1 MSTDATSSTIPLSLK
16 KKNLV
21 RLLIALAFAVIGF
34 TAQAQGPQ
42 EPPYKRFPTIPPFE
56 LLNLDSATTFTKND
70 LQKNQPVLIMVFS
83 PDCDHCQH
91 QVQDLLIDIE
101 SFKDIQIVLAT
112 PEPFDKMKA
121 FHERYNLAKYP
132 NIRIGRD
139 TKFVLPPFYRMR
151 NLPFLAL
158 YNKKGNLI
166 TTHDG
171 NATTADLIKEFNK
184 K

>member
-1 MSTDATSSTIPLSLK
+1 VRILTVLALMVMS
-16 KKNLV
+16 
-21 RLLIALAFAVIGF
+21 FA
-34 TAQAQGPQ
+34 AQAQAPQ
-42 EPPYKRFPTIPPFE
+42 EAPYKRFPTIPPFE
-56 LLNLDSATTFTKND
+56 LLRLDSTNFFKKED
-70 LQKNQPVLIMVFS
+70 LPKNQPVLIMVFS

-91 QVQDLLIDIE
+91 QMRDLLLDIE
-101 SFKDIQIVLAT
+101 FFKNIQIVLAT

-121 FHERYNLAKYP
+121 FHQRFNLSKYP
-132 NIRIGRD
+132 NIHLGRD

-166 TTHDG
+166 TAYDG
-171 NATTADLIKEFNK
+171 NAKTADLVKAFEK